1 MEHLL
6 NILLLEDE
14 PDVCERFKQ
23 EIDLTQDMKLL
34 AVTNDS
40 HQALELASEYN
51 PDVIIVD
58 LELHF
63 GKGNGLLF
71 LEKLKECALATSPYI
86 LVTTNNSST
95 TAYSFAGTLGADFI
109 MYKHQEDYSEKYVID
124 FLRMMH
130 SIICSRQLSP
140 NPLHTTTETPE
151 QRQQRFR
158 RITCMEMD
166 FIGIHP
172 KSVGYQYLIDGILL
186 SIDKHQPN
194 LISVIA
200 EKYTKTSASV
210 ERAMQNAINRA
221 WRTTDIDDLLLHY
234 TAKIHSSRGVP
245 TIAEFICYYANKIRN
260 EY

>member
-23 EIDLTQDMKLL
+23 EIDLAQDMKLL
-34 AVTNDS
+34 DITNDS
-40 HQALELASEYN
+40 DQALQLASEYD

-71 LEKLKECALATSPYI
+71 LEKLKERSLATSPYI

-95 TAYSFAGTLGADFI
+95 TTYGVAREFGADFI
-109 MYKHQEDYSEKYVID
+109 MYKHQEDYSEKNVVDFSRIMHTVIQ
-124 FLRMMH
+124 
-130 SIICSRQLSP
+130 SKITSS
-140 NPLHTTTETPE
+140 NPLNATSETPGQKQQRLRRIITTE
-151 QRQQRFR
+151 
-158 RITCMEMD
+158 MD
-166 FIGIHP
+166 QIGINP
-172 KSVGYQYLIDGILL
+172 KSIGYQYLIDGILL
-186 SIDKHQPN
+186 SIDKPQSC
-194 LISVIA
+194 LTTLVS
-200 EKYTKTSASV
+200 EKYNKTPASV

-221 WRTTDIDDLLLHY
+221 WRTTDIDDLFLHY
-234 TAKIHSSRGVP
+234 TAKINSSRGVP
-245 TIAEFICYYANKIRN
+245 TINEFVGYYANKIRN